1 MMSDQL
7 FQCGKC
13 GQLTRLVRESEKLE
27 GGIVH
32 EFAECEK
39 CHGKSTIFYSNKEI
53 RSLLIKQ
60 QNTKPGKY
68 RVKLAADI
76 QSKMDGLRK
85 RMEG

>member
-1 MMSDQL
+1 MSDQL

-39 CHGKSTIFYSNKEI
+39 CQGKTTIFYSDKEI
-53 RSLLIKQ
+53 RSLLIKH

-68 RVKLAADI
+68 RTKLAAEI
-76 QSKMDGLRK
+76 QEKMNRLRQE
-85 RMEG
+85 ME

>member
-1 MMSDQL
+1 MSDQL

-13 GQLTRLVRESEKLE
+13 GQLTRLVRDSEKLDS
-27 GGIVH
+27 GIIH

-39 CHGKSTIFYSNKEI
+39 CQGKTTIFYSDKEI

-68 RVKLAADI
+68 RTKLAAEI
-76 QSKMDGLRK
+76 QEKMNRLRQE
-85 RMEG
+85 ME